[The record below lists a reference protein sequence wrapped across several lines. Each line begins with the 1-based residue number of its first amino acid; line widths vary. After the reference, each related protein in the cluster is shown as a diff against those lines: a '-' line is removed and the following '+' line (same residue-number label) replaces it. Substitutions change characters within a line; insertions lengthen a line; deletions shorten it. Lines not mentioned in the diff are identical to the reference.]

1 VSSPASNASP
11 AATLDRRTQLFI
23 YLAAIFVASLLL
35 GDLIGGKA
43 FVIRMPFGA
52 WAYDQPV
59 SVGLFAFPVTFL
71 LTDIVNEF
79 YGQRGARFVT
89 FLGMWM
95 AIFAFVILNVSQW
108 PHAEPHSYL
117 GDPEFNKVFG
127 VGGSL
132 FIASVLAYL
141 CGQFLDIYV
150 FQFWKALTESKH
162 LWLRATGST
171 LASQLIDTF
180 VINILFWWV
189 IPHIV
194 HGSPRPM
201 DWVSKKAVG
210 EYVLKFVIAVS
221 LTPVIY
227 ALHDLVA
234 RRMGIEP
241 EPHTARPAV
250 ATAKVRAEP

>member
-1 VSSPASNASP
+1 VRP
-11 AATLDRRTQLFI
+11 LDRRTELFV
-23 YLAAIFVASLLL
+23 YLSAIFVASLLL

-43 FVIRMPFGA
+43 FVIHMPFGSL
-52 WAYDQPV
+52 AYDQPV

-79 YGQRGARFVT
+79 YGRHGARFLT

-117 GDPEFNKVFG
+117 ADAEFNRVFG

-132 FIASVLAYL
+132 FIASIIAYL

-150 FQFWKALTESKH
+150 FQFWKGFTQSKH

-171 LASQLIDTF
+171 LASQIVDTF
-180 VINILFWWV
+180 IINILFWWA
-189 IPHIV
+189 IPQLT
-194 HGSPRPM
+194 HGSARGM
-201 DWVSKKAVG
+201 DWVTKKAIG
-210 EYVLKFVIAVS
+210 EYVIKFAIAVL
-221 LTPVIY
+221 LTPAVY
-227 ALHDLVA
+227 ALHELVV
-234 RRMGIEP
+234 RKFRIDP
-241 EPHTARPAV
+241 EPHTAAAMEPVPAA
-250 ATAKVRAEP
+250 ATVDQP

>member
-1 VSSPASNASP
+1 MP
-11 AATLDRRTQLFI
+11 TLEKRTQLFV
-23 YLAAIFVASLLL
+23 YLSAIFVASLIL

-43 FVIRMPFGA
+43 FVIHMPFGP
-52 WAYDQPV
+52 WKYDQPV

-79 YGQRGARFVT
+79 YGRSGARFIT

-95 AIFAFVILNVSQW
+95 AIFAFVILNLAQW

-117 GDPEFNKVFG
+117 ADLEFNRVFG

-132 FIASVLAYL
+132 FVASVIAYL

-180 VINILFWWV
+180 VINLLFWWV
-189 IPHIV
+189 IPNIV
-194 HGSPRPM
+194 HGSPRPL

-210 EYVLKFVIAVS
+210 EYVIKFFIAVL
-221 LTPVIY
+221 LTPIVY
-227 ALHDLVA
+227 GLHGMVV
-234 RRMGIEP
+234 RRFGIEP
-241 EPHTARPAV
+241 EPHTPRAVPATSSAV
-250 ATAKVRAEP
+250 ASVREP

>member
-1 VSSPASNASP
+1 MRP
-11 AATLDRRTQLFI
+11 LDRKTELFV
-23 YLAAIFVASLLL
+23 YLSAIFVASLLL

-43 FVIRMPFGA
+43 FAIHMPFGA

-79 YGQRGARFVT
+79 YGQRGARFLT

-117 GDPEFNKVFG
+117 ADPEFNRVFG

-132 FIASVLAYL
+132 FIASIVAYL

-150 FQFWKALTESKH
+150 FQFWKGFTQSKH

-171 LASQLIDTF
+171 LASQVIDTF
-180 VINILFWWV
+180 VINILFWWA
-189 IPHIV
+189 IPQLTHN
-194 HGSPRPM
+194 SPRGL

-210 EYVLKFVIAVS
+210 EYVIKFFIAVL
-221 LTPVIY
+221 LTPAVY
-227 ALHDLVA
+227 ALHELVV
-234 RRMGIEP
+234 RKFRIEP
-241 EPHTARPAV
+241 EPHAPTESDV
-250 ATAKVRAEP
+250 ATATASATKP